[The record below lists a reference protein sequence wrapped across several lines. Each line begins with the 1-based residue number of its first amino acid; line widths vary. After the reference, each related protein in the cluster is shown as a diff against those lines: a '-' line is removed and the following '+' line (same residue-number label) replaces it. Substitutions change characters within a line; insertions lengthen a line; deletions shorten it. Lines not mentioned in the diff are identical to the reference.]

1 MYDTDATRNCVL
13 YLRELFELEG
23 ILKYCIQL
31 LDYPILGIE
40 IDSAFYAKNS
50 FQIDQAIK
58 AFFAGFKYGENRFN
72 QPFEKFHSYEQFCH
86 INNR

>member
-1 MYDTDATRNCVL
+1 MNKIIIENLYTVYDTDVTQNCVI
-13 YLRELFELEG
+13 YLRNLFELEG
-23 ILKYCIQL
+23 MLIYLIQL
-31 LDYPILGIE
+31 LDYPSLGIE

-72 QPFEKFHSYEQFCH
+72 QPFK
-86 INNR
+86 